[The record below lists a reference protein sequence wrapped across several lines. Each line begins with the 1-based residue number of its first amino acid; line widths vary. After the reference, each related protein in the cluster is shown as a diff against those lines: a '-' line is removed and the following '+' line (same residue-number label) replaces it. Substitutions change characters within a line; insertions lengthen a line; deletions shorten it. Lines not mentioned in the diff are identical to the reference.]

1 MCLLAS
7 LYALVIASRL
17 KVFTNMIFSLL
28 CEYDAQ

>member
-17 KVFTNMIFSLL
+17 KVFDK
-28 CEYDAQ
+28 YDFFLIVRT

>member
-17 KVFTNMIFSLL
+17 KVFMNMISSLL
-28 CEYDAQ
+28 CELDAQ